1 MEIMG
6 KVGVKVNC
14 ILNWNTDYARMLV
27 MQTLDGQ
34 TSFPIII
41 ADNEAVSL
49 LKELEKVEIKRP
61 LTHDLFFDALQSF
74 HIRIREVYIH
84 KLAEGIFYTKLF
96 CEKDDEWVEIDARP
110 SDAIILAIKG
120 NAPIFVEELILEKL
134 GILTTDMEKHIFPD
148 SESKKEGSE
157 AEEPLEQQSAQD
169 LEEKLRQSIEIEDFE
184 MASKIRDIIKERK
197 NNPLQ

>member
-1 MEIMG
+1 MG
-6 KVGVKVNC
+6 KVGIKVNC
-14 ILNWNTDYARMLV
+14 ILNWNADYARMLV
-27 MQTLDGQ
+27 MQTLDGK

-74 HIRIREVYIH
+74 RIQIREVYIH
-84 KLAEGIFYTKLF
+84 NLAEGIFYTKLF

-110 SDAIILAIKG
+110 SDAIILAIKA

-134 GILTTDMEKHIFPD
+134 GILTSDMEKHVFPEGED
-148 SESKKEGSE
+148 GKEGTE
-157 AEEPLEQQSAQD
+157 AEQPLERQSDQE

-184 MASKIRDIIKERK
+184 MASRIRDIIKERK